1 MQTVKKTIL
10 IPSDFS
16 EAALQTWATA
26 LSFSKAYDADIVIL
40 YVVEPPVIALDFEE
54 EPAVMVARKMV
65 ADHIQK
71 NGWDKEANITVLVKV
86 GKPYK
91 KILEAALEIN
101 PEMIVM
107 GTNGAS
113 GLEEFFVGSNAS
125 RIIRSAPC
133 PVVTVRSAQKDY
145 IFERILLPLDLTKE
159 TKEKISKGIEV
170 AKHFNASLHLVSVLS
185 TSSNEV
191 KETLEKQLQAAKD
204 FIENHGV
211 SSTAELITSNEEIGA
226 AVVEYAEKMETDLIC
241 IMTQQEK
248 KLKEYFIGTQAEHF
262 VNHSPFPVL
271 SIRPMNLYVAKK
283 AGSIF
288 G

>member
-16 EAALQTWATA
+16 EAALQTWSTA
-26 LSFSKAYDADIVIL
+26 LAFSKAYNADIVML
-40 YVVEPPVIALDFEE
+40 YVVEPPVIALDFDE
-54 EPAVMVARKMV
+54 EPAVMVARKMM
-65 ADHIQK
+65 ADQIQT
-71 NGWDKEANITVLVKV
+71 NGWDKEANITTMVKV

-91 KILEAALEIN
+91 KILEAALEID

-113 GLEEFFVGSNAS
+113 GLGEFFVGSNAS

-133 PVVTVRSAQKDY
+133 PVVTVRNAQKDY
-145 IFERILLPLDLTKE
+145 IFERVLLPLDLTKE

-185 TSSNEV
+185 TSSSDI
-191 KETLEKQLQAAKD
+191 KETLEKQLQVAKD

-211 SSTAELITSNEEIGA
+211 SSTAELITSNDDIGA

-248 KLKEYFIGTQAEHF
+248 KIKEYFIGTQAEHF
-262 VNHSPFPVL
+262 VNHSPYPVL
-271 SIRPMNLYVAKK
+271 SIRPMNLYVAKR

>member
-1 MQTVKKTIL
+1 MQTIKKTIL
-10 IPSDFS
+10 VPSDFS
-16 EAALQTWATA
+16 EAALQTWSTA
-26 LSFSKAYDADIVIL
+26 LAFSKAYHADIVLL
-40 YVVEPPVIALDFEE
+40 YVVEPPAIALDFDE
-54 EPAVMVARKMV
+54 EPAVMIARKMMSEK
-65 ADHIQK
+65 IQT
-71 NGWDKEANITVLVKV
+71 NGWDKEVNITSMVKV

-91 KILEAALEIN
+91 KILEAALEID
-101 PEMIVM
+101 PVMIVM

-133 PVVTVRSAQKDY
+133 PVVTVRKPQKDY
-145 IFERILLPLDLTKE
+145 VFERILLPLDLTKE

-170 AKHFNASLHLVSVLS
+170 AKNFHASLHLVSILS
-185 TSSNEV
+185 TSSAEIKDV
-191 KETLEKQLQAAKD
+191 LEKQLQAAKD

-211 SSTAELITSNEEIGA
+211 TTTAELISSDEEIGD

-248 KLKEYFIGTQAEHF
+248 KIKEYFIGTQAEHF

-271 SIRPMNLYVAKK
+271 SIRPMNLYVAKR